1 MAAAAHQLRHQEPE
15 WFQGWLAGQLLW
27 LRSYDQSR
35 MFGLSFAVSKLLN
48 IIAAPFH
55 VTAVA
60 LYYFDPR
67 VRKERYDSE
76 VAQR

>member
-1 MAAAAHQLRHQEPE
+1 
-15 WFQGWLAGQLLW
+15 
-27 LRSYDQSR
+27 
-35 MFGLSFAVSKLLN
+35 MFGLSFAASKLLN